1 MNRAAVLISAFVVVA
16 IGLINVVLGN
26 SLIMPLALA
35 QERGAGVPWY
45 IVWSMI
51 LVTLL
56 SALAL
61 GGFLLLSLKD
71 PSRR

>member
-61 GGFLLLSLKD
+61 GGFLLFSLKD